1 MSDTYMHIPL
11 EQIEVNEADNPR
23 KKAEDSRY
31 KLKSLMENIEENHLI
46 NPITVEQKD
55 DGKYTLVAGY
65 RPKCPDRFYRA
76 AWLHHR
82 C

>member
-11 EQIEVNEADNPR
+11 EDIEVNEADNPR

-46 NPITVEQKD
+46 NPVTVEQKD
-55 DGKYTLVAGY
+55 HLKNSRLPSKTDCRSYHASY
-65 RPKCPDRFYRA
+65 
-76 AWLHHR
+76 
-82 C
+82 